1 MTHDIA
7 DIADLIPVNQL
18 QDRYHIKRS
27 ALYNRLSALNLQPV
41 KVGRRAFVTQ
51 GDVLRMDALANHIEA
66 GGTIHDFD
74 EGIVTAAS
82 ARAGS
87 LVVNPETEIAPVN
100 PGANFA
106 AFLETFAARPSAPIQ
121 ILTDRLDLLEK
132 AATYEWLL
140 PTSDLSMALGL
151 SRHSIGKYP
160 KFERYGF
167 VFTKVGQQGT
177 ETAWRV
183 EKAMAKTKKKGK
195 H

>member
-1 MTHDIA
+1 MMTHDIV
-7 DIADLIPVNQL
+7 DLIPISQL

-27 ALYNRLSALNLQPV
+27 ALYNRLSALDLQPI

-66 GGTIHDFD
+66 GGTIHDFE
-74 EGIVTAAS
+74 EGAVTAAPD
-82 ARAGS
+82 RAGS
-87 LVVNPETEIAPVN
+87 LIVNPETEITPVN
-100 PGANFA
+100 SGANFA
-106 AFLETFAARPSAPIQ
+106 AFLEAFAARPSAPIQ
-121 ILTDRLDLLEK
+121 ALTERLDLLEK
-132 AATYEWLL
+132 AATHEWLL
-140 PTSDLSMALGL
+140 PTSDLSIALGL
-151 SRHSIGKYP
+151 SRRSIGKYP

-183 EKAMAKTKKKGK
+183 EKAMAKAKKKSK